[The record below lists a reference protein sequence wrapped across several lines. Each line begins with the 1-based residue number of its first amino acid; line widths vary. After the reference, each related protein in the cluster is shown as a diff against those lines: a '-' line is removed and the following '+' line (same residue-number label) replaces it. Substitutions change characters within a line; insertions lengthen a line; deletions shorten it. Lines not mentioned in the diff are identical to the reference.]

1 MSASVISLADTWTE
15 FLATK
20 RQDLRDSL
28 VTEYAPLVR
37 FVVGRLGLPPTSLL
51 DAEDFVS
58 YGIIG
63 LLNAIDRFD
72 PGRGVRF
79 EAFATPRIR
88 GAVIDQLRTLNWL
101 PRSSVSRL
109 RQIET
114 TLTNLHQ
121 RLGRPATDEEAA
133 TEIGV
138 TTERYRQMLFEVS
151 TTMLSLDAP
160 LSAIIQ
166 EDDSGSI
173 GAILEDKGALTP
185 EDEVEQMELA
195 SALTTA
201 IEALPQREQLLL
213 SLYYKEELTMKEIS
227 KIMGVSESR
236 ICQLHIQAILRLR
249 GALHAFKT
257 DEQKLEENKLEKL
270 TRQTKNTKKDIV
282 GKKGEAATLSSTQGK
297 KQRVS

>member
-1 MSASVISLADTWTE
+1 
-15 FLATK
+15 
-20 RQDLRDSL
+20 
-28 VTEYAPLVR
+28 
-37 FVVGRLGLPPTSLL
+37 
-51 DAEDFVS
+51 
-58 YGIIG
+58 
-63 LLNAIDRFD
+63 
-72 PGRGVRF
+72 
-79 EAFATPRIR
+79 
-88 GAVIDQLRTLNWL
+88 LRTLNWL

-173 GAILEDKGALTP
+173 GAILEDKEALTP

-257 DEQKLEENKLEKL
+257 DEEKLEENKLEKL

-282 GKKGEAATLSSTQGK
+282 GKKGEAATLSSVQGK